1 MIALLARVAV
11 ILCVA
16 TPRAA
21 ATETWEQRL
30 RRESIK
36 VDGDEVTTMSV
47 EALQAHIAR
56 HALDQEPRE
65 MSGPWVDDPAA
76 NDEDAKMML
85 DVDDA
90 ATTTSSRGPAP
101 VPASRCAPPGASQLV
116 KRGWQYNAWKYYPA
130 PIDVAT
136 APVYYSV
143 GVGRDLTF
151 DAALLRAHPNLEAH
165 AFDNTPVAS
174 QFVKALGRAGGVPT
188 RWRWH
193 ELLLGSRDA
202 REIEVA
208 LPKGRSDS
216 FTPASTDGVY
226 HDLGGKGGQTR
237 RVIGVNERADG
248 RAKKLP
254 ARPLWRVMETLSH
267 AYVDVLKVDVE
278 GAEFDVVDAWEA
290 YYGDRGPPACQ
301 LLFEW
306 HERFYPDGGGHTSN
320 SADKKSRQTT
330 SGRGLRE
337 GAEAALSRMGF
348 KKVDCDGSECVYW
361 NCNRCPS
368 LEN

>member
-11 ILCVA
+11 ILCIA

-47 EALQAHIAR
+47 EALQAHIAH

-76 NDEDAKMML
+76 NDDDAKRML

-90 ATTTSSRGPAP
+90 AKTTSSRGPAP
-101 VPASRCAPPGASQLV
+101 VPASTCAPPGANRLV
-116 KRGWQYNAWKYYPA
+116 KFGWEYNAWRYYPA
-130 PIDVAT
+130 PVDASP

-174 QFVKALGRAGGVPT
+174 QFVKALGRAGGVPA

-193 ELLLGSRDA
+193 ELLLAGRDV

-216 FTPASTDGVY
+216 FTPASANGVY
-226 HDLGGKGGQTR
+226 HDLGGRPGGQTR
-237 RVIGVNERADG
+237 RVIGVNEGADG
-248 RAKKLP
+248 RAKRLP
-254 ARPLWRVMETLSH
+254 ARPLWRVMDALSH

-278 GAEFDVVDAWEA
+278 GAEFDVVDAWEG

-306 HERFYPDGGGHTSN
+306 HERFYPEGGVGQ
-320 SADKKSRQTT
+320 DKTLEDKTPT
-330 SGRGLRE
+330 SGRALRE
-337 GAEAALSRMGF
+337 GAEAALNRMGF
-348 KKVDCDGSECVYW
+348 KKVACDGSECVYW

-368 LEN
+368 LQNQ

>member
-11 ILCVA
+11 ILCIA

-47 EALQAHIAR
+47 EALQAHIAH

-76 NDEDAKMML
+76 NDDDAKRML

-90 ATTTSSRGPAP
+90 AKTTSSRGPAP
-101 VPASRCAPPGASQLV
+101 VPASTCAPPGANRLV
-116 KRGWQYNAWKYYPA
+116 KFGWEYNAWRSYPA
-130 PIDVAT
+130 PVDASP

-174 QFVKALGRAGGVPT
+174 QFVKALGRAGGVPA

-193 ELLLGSRDA
+193 ELLLAGRDV

-216 FTPASTDGVY
+216 FTPASANGVY
-226 HDLGGKGGQTR
+226 HDLGGRPGGQTR
-237 RVIGVNERADG
+237 RVIGVNEGADG
-248 RAKKLP
+248 RAKRLP
-254 ARPLWRVMETLSH
+254 ARPLWRVMDALSH

-278 GAEFDVVDAWEA
+278 GAEFDVVDAWEG

-306 HERFYPDGGGHTSN
+306 HERFYPEGGVGQ
-320 SADKKSRQTT
+320 DKTLEDKTPT
-330 SGRGLRE
+330 SGRALRE
-337 GAEAALSRMGF
+337 GAEAALNRMGF
-348 KKVDCDGSECVYW
+348 KKVACDGSECVYW

-368 LEN
+368 LQNQ

>member
-11 ILCVA
+11 ILWIA

-47 EALQAHIAR
+47 EALQAHIAH

-76 NDEDAKMML
+76 NDDDAKRML

-90 ATTTSSRGPAP
+90 AKTTSSRGPAP
-101 VPASRCAPPGASQLV
+101 VPASRCAPPGANQLV
-116 KRGWQYNAWKYYPA
+116 KFGWEYNAWRYYPA
-130 PIDVAT
+130 PIDASP

-174 QFVKALGRAGGVPT
+174 QFVKALGRAGGVPA

-193 ELLLGSRDA
+193 ELLLAGRDV

-216 FTPASTDGVY
+216 FTPASANGVY
-226 HDLGGKGGQTR
+226 HDLGGRPGGRHR

-248 RAKKLP
+248 RAKRLP
-254 ARPLWRVMETLSH
+254 ARPLWRVMDALSH

-306 HERFYPDGGGHTSN
+306 HERFYPEGGGQGTLE
-320 SADKKSRQTT
+320 DKTPTK
-330 SGRGLRE
+330 SGRALRE
-337 GAEAALSRMGF
+337 GAEAALDRMGF
-348 KKVDCDGSECVYW
+348 KKVACDGSECVYW

-368 LEN
+368 LQNQ

>member
-11 ILCVA
+11 ILCIA

-47 EALQAHIAR
+47 EALQAHIAH

-76 NDEDAKMML
+76 NDDDAKRML

-90 ATTTSSRGPAP
+90 AKTTSSRGPAP
-101 VPASRCAPPGASQLV
+101 VPASTCAPPGANRLV
-116 KRGWQYNAWKYYPA
+116 KFGWEYNAWRYYPA
-130 PIDVAT
+130 PVDASP

-174 QFVKALGRAGGVPT
+174 QFVKALGRAGGVPA

-193 ELLLGSRDA
+193 ELLLAGRDV

-216 FTPASTDGVY
+216 FTPASANGVY
-226 HDLGGKGGQTR
+226 HDLGGRPGGQTR
-237 RVIGVNERADG
+237 RVIGVNEGADG
-248 RAKKLP
+248 RAKRLP
-254 ARPLWRVMETLSH
+254 ARPLWRVMDALSH

-278 GAEFDVVDAWEA
+278 GAEFDVVDAWEG

-306 HERFYPDGGGHTSN
+306 HERFYPEGGVGQ
-320 SADKKSRQTT
+320 DKTLEDDAPT
-330 SGRGLRE
+330 SGRALRE
-337 GAEAALSRMGF
+337 GAEAALNRMGF
-348 KKVDCDGSECVYW
+348 KMVACDGSECVYW

-368 LEN
+368 LQNQ

>member
-16 TPRAA
+16 IPRAA

-76 NDEDAKMML
+76 NDDDAKRML

-90 ATTTSSRGPAP
+90 ATRGPAP
-101 VPASRCAPPGASQLV
+101 VPASRCAPPGADQLV
-116 KRGWQYNAWKYYPA
+116 KLGWQYNAWKYYPA

-136 APVYYSV
+136 APVYYGV

-151 DAALLRAHPNLEAH
+151 DAALLRTHPNLVAH
-165 AFDNTPVAS
+165 AFDNTPVAT

-188 RWRWH
+188 NWRWH
-193 ELLLGSRDA
+193 ELLLAGRDVRA
-202 REIEVA
+202 IEVA

-216 FTPASTDGVY
+216 FTPASDDGVY

-248 RAKKLP
+248 RARRLP
-254 ARPLWRVMETLSH
+254 ARPLWRVMETLRH

-306 HERFYPDGGGHTSN
+306 HERFYPDGGQTSG
-320 SADKKSRQTT
+320 DKSRMA
-330 SGRGLRE
+330 SGRALRE
-337 GAEAALSRMGF
+337 GAEAALARMGF

-368 LEN
+368 LENQ